1 MVLFMYGYYTSF
13 GYMGI
18 VDGVWILF
26 ATEEEY
32 YEYLKEE

>member
-1 MVLFMYGYYTSF
+1 MVLLMYGYYTSF